1 MDMKDFLQLYCEII
15 STSELLNKLSPKE
28 SEAIFKKLSD
38 DEKENLAQN
47 LKSIRQFVQSLLR

>member
-47 LKSIRQFVQSLLR
+47 LKSIRQFVQRLLR